1 MRLTPLR
8 LPAARVVRSAVVIVL
23 ACLAGSVVGE
33 IVHNHV
39 GNDARPLPFR
49 DLTRSIGRLTV
60 FGAPTPHVFRYEKRY
75 VRYISERLG
84 TAIPAGFPDHMVVF
98 FAVGPRSTPAYRLRV
113 ERVLEKRDA
122 IEVQIRETAP
132 GVGDTTPPALTF
144 PYRAI
149 SIPWSAKPVTI
160 DWLGRP

>member
-1 MRLTPLR
+1 MAGLRLR
-8 LPAARVVRSAVVIVL
+8 LPGARAVRSALIVVV
-23 ACLAGSVVGE
+23 ACVAGAVVGE

-39 GNDARPLPFR
+39 GNTPRPLPFR
-49 DLTRSIGRLTV
+49 DLTRSIGRLSE
-60 FGAPTPHVFRYEKRY
+60 FGAPTPHVFRYEKWY
-75 VRYISERLG
+75 ARYISERLG

-122 IEVQIRETAP
+122 IVVQLREQTP
-132 GVGDTTPPALTF
+132 GLNDTTPPALTF